1 MESVKD
7 DLSARYL
14 SREEEMVEIQ
24 LQKIDV
30 DGQSHLDPIDLGTL
44 LQSHQVLHMQSA
56 EARRRRLAHSWVYL
70 ANRVAHPNILGK
82 RVDRRSK
89 IHLSSINMQ

>member
-1 MESVKD
+1 
-7 DLSARYL
+7 
-14 SREEEMVEIQ
+14 MVEIQ

-44 LQSHQVLHMQSA
+44 LQVLHMQRA

-89 IHLSSINMQ
+89 IHLSSISMQ